1 MLCKYGFLVN
11 SLREYKIKEKIGFGV
26 GIIILLK
33 LVFKILYYIFN
44 YIIFKKFCCL
54 LCIRVLCNMLN
65 NWRNEEFKRK

>member
-44 YIIFKKFCCL
+44 YIIF
-54 LCIRVLCNMLN
+54 
-65 NWRNEEFKRK
+65 